1 LISIGTYLPNKVL
14 TNSDLEYLG
23 WSAKKIFLKTGIKE
37 RHVTENNETALDLA
51 QKASENLFTKYKID
65 REEVDYILYCTQ
77 SPDYNLPNN
86 VSILHQRLSLRND
99 IASLEYNQGCS
110 GYIYGLSLAKALIT
124 SNLANKVLL
133 VTSDTYTKYIDNDD
147 RANKTIFGDGATAT
161 LLTSNEV
168 EKFGEF
174 IFGTDGKGS
183 SNLCINNSGLSKTK
197 LTEEGFENKLFMN
210 GSEIFNFTLEAV
222 PESIE
227 KVLEKNNLNFEDID
241 YFLFHQANNF
251 MLEHL
256 RKKLNI
262 PEEKFPKFIENTGNT
277 VSSTIPLM
285 MNDLNEKQTLQKGDK
300 ILLIGFGV
308 GYSWGTTIVEY

>member
-1 LISIGTYLPNKVL
+1 MISIGTCLPNKVL

-23 WSAKKIFLKTGIKE
+23 WSAKKIFLKTGIKQ
-37 RHVTENNETALDLA
+37 RHVSENNETALDLA
-51 QKASENLFTKYKID
+51 QKACENLFIKYKID
-65 REEVDYILYCTQ
+65 KEDVDYILYCTQ

-86 VSILHQRLSLRND
+86 VSILHQRLNLRND

-110 GYIYGLSLAKALIT
+110 GYIYGLSLSKALIT
-124 SNLANKVLL
+124 SNLAKKVLL

-183 SNLCINNSGLSKTK
+183 SNLCINNSGLSQTK

-300 ILLIGFGV
+300 VLLIGFGV
-308 GYSWGTTIVEY
+308 GYSWGTTIIEY